1 MQDTAQ
7 EIVKNL
13 QEAGHEALFAG
24 GCVRD
29 FLRAVQ
35 PEDFDIV
42 TSARPDEI
50 LELYPKGD
58 TIGAHFGVVLVKK
71 AGQHFE
77 IATFRKDG
85 DYKDGRRPE
94 SISFTTAKKDAQRRD
109 FTINGLFYNPVKR
122 ELIDYVRGKTDIESK
137 IIRAIGDPKA
147 RFEEDYLRLLR
158 AIRFATVLDFKI
170 EDSTWSAIQAKAANI
185 SCIAAERIRQELD
198 RIWLHENRLR
208 GFDLLAS
215 SGLMKAIYPEIIN
228 LQGCEQPPQWHPEGD
243 VFVHTRLMLSL
254 LPADASLPLVLSVLF
269 HDIGK
274 PATFSYD
281 PNEDRIR
288 FNGHDKIGAEMTE
301 GILSRLRYSNAVIDA
316 TMAGVSNHMAF
327 KDVQKMRAPKLK
339 RFMARE
345 TFCDE
350 LELHR
355 VDCESSNGNLEN
367 YHFLKEKVEEFES
380 EPLRPP
386 PIITGRDLI
395 EREIPRGPRYGEI
408 LRRAQDLQLEGILT
422 SREEAL
428 QWLETELS

>member
-7 EIVKNL
+7 EIVQNL

-29 FLRAVQ
+29 FLRAVL
-35 PEDFDIV
+35 PKDFDIA
-42 TSARPDEI
+42 TSARPDQI

-58 TIGAHFGVVLVKK
+58 TIGAHFGVILVKK

-77 IATFRKDG
+77 IATFREDG

-94 SISFTTAKKDAQRRD
+94 SVSFSTAKKDAQRRD
-109 FTINGLFYNPVKR
+109 FTINGLFYNPLKR
-122 ELIDYVRGKTDIESK
+122 ELIDYVGGKTDIESK
-137 IIRAIGDPKA
+137 IIRAIGDPEA

-158 AIRFATVLDFKI
+158 AIRFATVLDFEI

-185 SCIAAERIRQELD
+185 CYVAAERIRQELD
-198 RIWLHENRLR
+198 RIWVHENRLR

-254 LPADASLPLVLSVLF
+254 LPTDASLPLVLSVLF

-281 PNEDRIR
+281 PDEDRIR
-288 FNGHDKIGAEMTE
+288 FNGHDKIGAKMTE
-301 GILSRLRYSNAVIDA
+301 DILSRLRYSNAVIDA
-316 TMAGVSNHMAF
+316 TTAGVSNHMAF

-367 YHFLKEKVEEFES
+367 YHFLRDKLEEFES
-380 EPLRPP
+380 EPLIPP
-386 PIITGRDLI
+386 PIITGRDLM
-395 EREIPRGPRYGEI
+395 EREIPEGPRYGEI

-422 SREEAL
+422 SREDAL